1 MACAKEKMHSSGT
14 SARRGNVT
22 FSDHC
27 SDSDVR
33 SNQLYGEPT
42 KHMQRV
48 QERRTKFE
56 PLPSGHHLIHS
67 GTNTPETRSLEAAN
81 QDAPQIEQIAA
92 RGFGVLQNKIQLE
105 ERRFVREVRH
115 SCLFRFNW
123 QEDARRRRSHPSSVL
138 PLSLRVLLVQRE
150 SVLAGRGDSA
160 QVQTPVSVVSRGA
173 E

>member
-1 MACAKEKMHSSGT
+1 MHNSGT

-22 FSDHC
+22 FGDHC

-42 KHMQRV
+42 KYKQRV

-81 QDAPQIEQIAA
+81 QAAPQIEQIAA
-92 RGFGVLQNKIQLE
+92 RGFGVLQKKNPNKIQLE
-105 ERRFVREVRH
+105 EPRFVHEVRR
-115 SCLFRFNW
+115 SCLFRSNW
-123 QEDARRRRSHPSSVL
+123 QEDARRRRCHPSFVL
-138 PLSLRVLLVQRE
+138 PLALRVLLLQRE
-150 SVLAGRGDSA
+150 SVPAGRVESA
-160 QVQTPVSVVSRGA
+160 QVQIVSLVSRTA